1 MRHEIAAHERAAHE
15 IAAHERAV
23 HERAAHHRAGPLESP
38 PQGAHQVCPLPPI
51 ERTMQFSPISG
62 GELMADPLL
71 KFPPRSLAGEHFN
84 QPLNFGCLDISSRA
98 AEKTKKTEG
107 NPPLPRIP
115 SVQNMLDES
124 RILGRVASGDPK
136 APDFQIREVSE
147 HEFKQSYVRELL
159 RLKARRLQ
167 TCLIL
172 SWHALQKTST
182 RWKTL
187 TVLLTL
193 KRVLLSNMP
202 TPKSRMP
209 IKRYGAIIFTPPQ
222 VELAIVR

>member
-159 RLKARRLQ
+159 RLKARTAPDLPD
-167 TCLIL
+167 
-172 SWHALQKTST
+172 S
-182 RWKTL
+182 
-187 TVLLTL
+187 
-193 KRVLLSNMP
+193 
-202 TPKSRMP
+202 
-209 IKRYGAIIFTPPQ
+209 
-222 VELAIVR
+222 ELARFAKNVYKVEDPNGTFDTQAGTPEKYADSE